1 MAFTVEDGTGVVG
14 ANSYITLAFADEYH
28 EDRGQLTWVALSI
41 LDRQRFLVR
50 SSDYIDKRFG
60 RRFRGFR
67 QTKSQGLEWPRLD
80 AFDDDDYVL
89 DVIPSQLEKAT
100 AEYALRA
107 IDNLQLA
114 PDNTDTG
121 VDATF
126 TKIGPIEIENTIKKS
141 GGSSIIASNSLTDYP
156 EADLWMS
163 ELVIPSNSRDLS
175 RA

>member
-1 MAFTVEDGTGVVG
+1 MAFTVEDGTGIVG
-14 ANSYITLAFADEYH
+14 ANSYVTLAFVDEYH
-28 EDRGQLTWVALSI
+28 EDRGQLTWVALAI

-50 SSDYIDKRFG
+50 ASDYIDKRFG

-67 QTKSQGLEWPRLD
+67 QNKDQGLEWPRLD

-89 DVIPSQLEKAT
+89 DLIPAQLQKAT

-107 IDNLQLA
+107 IDNAQLA
-114 PDNTDTG
+114 PDNEDTG

-141 GGSSIIASNSLTDYP
+141 GGSSIIATNSIKDYP
-156 EADLWMS
+156 EADLWIS

>member
-1 MAFTVEDGTGVVG
+1 MAFTPEDGTGLIN
-14 ANSYITLAFADEYH
+14 ANSYVTEAFANTYH
-28 EDRGQLTWVALSI
+28 A
-41 LDRQRFLVR
+41 DRQQSEWSSANILTRQGALVR
-50 SSDYIDKRFG
+50 ASDYIDKRFG
-60 RRFRGFR
+60 KKFRGFR
-67 QTKSQGLEWPRLD
+67 QTKDQALEWPRLD

-89 DVIPSQLEKAT
+89 DNIPSQLEKAC

-107 IDNLQLA
+107 LSISQLA
-114 PDNTDTG
+114 PDNADTG

-141 GGSSIIASNSLTDYP
+141 GGSSIIASDSIKDYP

-163 ELVIPSNSRDLS
+163 ELLIPSNSRDLS